1 MSDMVKVSL
10 VFPRRLWEEVKR
22 LVPSG
27 ERSRLIA
34 EATERELRRRHR
46 RESVTR
52 LRALQQ
58 ELRQKYGEMPSS
70 VDDIRRMREKR
81 DAEIAGLC

>member
-1 MSDMVKVSL
+1 
-10 VFPRRLWEEVKR
+10 
-22 LVPSG
+22 
-27 ERSRLIA
+27 
-34 EATERELRRRHR
+34 
-46 RESVTR
+46 VTR